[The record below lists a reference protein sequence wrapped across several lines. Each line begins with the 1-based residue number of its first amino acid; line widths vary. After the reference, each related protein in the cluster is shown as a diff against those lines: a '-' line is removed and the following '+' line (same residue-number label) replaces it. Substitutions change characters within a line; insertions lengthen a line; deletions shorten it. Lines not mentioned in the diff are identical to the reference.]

1 MNTARQTQNMLQGL
15 DPSSAAGVISA
26 ATDFSL
32 VMNAQG
38 IIEDIRLPNDQIPF
52 QNTQEWVGKH
62 WAEIV
67 TSESRVKVNE
77 LIAEAS
83 GQTLGRWRH
92 VNFPAAQSADV
103 PMLCS
108 AIAVGKKGQIV
119 AYGRDLRS
127 MASLQQRLV
136 EAHQAMERD
145 YLRMRHMETRY
156 RLLFELA
163 SEAVLIVDTTS
174 QKILEA
180 NPAAGRILGL
190 AVKKLINKPLADC
203 IPQPHRNAMQDMLM
217 GVRSFGEADSR
228 TVSGLAEDGDVT
240 VSASLFRQES
250 GALFLI
256 RLTPAV
262 FQDISQGVSPK
273 KSIAIDVLEYSPDGF
288 VVTDL
293 EGKVMSC
300 NHAFV
305 EMSQL
310 TKAEQIIGRNLSD
323 WLGRADVDLNVLIA
337 NIQQRGAVRL
347 FATVLH
353 GNNGTDQQVE
363 ISGVSVKTSHAPV
376 LGFSIRE
383 VGQRLGRDRP
393 SLQELPRSAD
403 QLVELVG
410 RVPLQEIVSET
421 ADLIEKLCIE
431 AALRLTRDNRASA
444 AEMLGLSRQSLYVK
458 LRRYG
463 IGEVA
468 DRGKK

>member
-1 MNTARQTQNMLQGL
+1 MNKARQTEKILREL
-15 DPSSAAGVISA
+15 DPLAAAGVISA
-26 ATDFSL
+26 ATDISL
-32 VMNAQG
+32 VLSADG
-38 IIEDIRLPNDQIPF
+38 RIEEVRIPNEQIPLA
-52 QNTQEWVGKH
+52 NTDQWTGKH
-62 WAEIV
+62 WADVV
-67 TSESRVKVNE
+67 TSESRIKVEE
-77 LIAEAS
+77 LIRDAS
-83 GQTLGRWRH
+83 SQAIGRWRH
-92 VNFPAAQSADV
+92 VNFPAPQSADV

-108 AIAVGKKGQIV
+108 AIQVGSQGQIV

-127 MASLQQRLV
+127 MASLQQRLI

-145 YLRMRHMETRY
+145 YMRMRHMETRY

-163 SEAVLIVDTTS
+163 AEAVLIVDTST
-174 QKILEA
+174 QKVQEA
-180 NPAAGRILGL
+180 NPAAGRILGI
-190 AVKKLINKPLADC
+190 AVKKIVGKPLVECLAES
-203 IPQPHRNAMQDMLM
+203 HRPAIEDML
-217 GVRSFGEADSR
+217 GSVRSFGEADSR
-228 TVSGLAEDGDVT
+228 SIPGPAGSDITVSV
-240 VSASLFRQES
+240 SLFRQEG
-250 GALFLI
+250 GALFLV
-256 RLTPAV
+256 RLTPSML
-262 FQDISQGVSPK
+262 QDASDSTSPK
-273 KSIAIDVLEYSPDGF
+273 RSIALEVLEHSPDGF

-293 EGKVMSC
+293 DGKVLNC

-305 EMSQL
+305 EMTQL
-310 TKAEQIIGRNLSD
+310 TKAEQLTGRNLSD

-363 ISGVSVKTSHAPV
+363 ISGVSVKTSVAPV

-383 VGQRLGRDRP
+383 VGQRLGRDGPR
-393 SLQELPRSAD
+393 LHELPRSAD

-463 IGEVA
+463 IGEVT

>member
-1 MNTARQTQNMLQGL
+1 MSTPRQTEEILQGL
-15 DPSSAAGVISA
+15 DPLAAAGVISA

-32 VMNAQG
+32 LMNAEGVIQQL
-38 IIEDIRLPNDQIPF
+38 RLPNEQVPF
-52 QNTQEWVGKH
+52 TGTEQWAGKH
-62 WAEIV
+62 WADVV

-77 LIAEAS
+77 LIREAS
-83 GQTLGRWRH
+83 SQALGRWRH
-92 VNFPAAQSADV
+92 VNFPSAQAADV

-108 AIAVGKKGQIV
+108 AIQVGNQGHVV
-119 AYGRDLRS
+119 AFGRDLRS
-127 MASLQQRLV
+127 MASLQQRLI

-163 SEAVLIVDTTS
+163 AEAVLIVDTAT
-174 QKILEA
+174 QKVQEA
-180 NPAAGRILGL
+180 NPAAGRILGM
-190 AVKKLINKPLADC
+190 AVKKITGKPLVDC
-203 IPQPHRNAMQDMLM
+203 IPETHRAAIEDMLA

-228 TVSGLAEDGDVT
+228 TISGLAEGGDVT
-240 VSASLFRQES
+240 VSASLFRQEG

-256 RLTPAV
+256 RLTPAY
-262 FQDISQGVSPK
+262 FQDASQSVSPK
-273 KSIAIDVLEYSPDGF
+273 HSIALDVLEQSPDGF

-293 EGKVMSC
+293 DGRVLNC

-305 EMSQL
+305 EMAQL
-310 TKAEQIIGRNLSD
+310 TKAEQIVGRNLSD

-353 GNNGTDQQVE
+353 GHNGSDQQVE
-363 ISGVSVKTSHAPV
+363 ISGVSVKTSVAPV

-383 VGQRLGRDRP
+383 VGQRVGRDRP

-410 RVPLQEIVSET
+410 RVPMQEIVSET

-463 IGEVA
+463 IGEVT

>member
-1 MNTARQTQNMLQGL
+1 MTTQRQTETLLQGL
-15 DPSSAAGVISA
+15 DPLAAAGVISA
-26 ATDFSL
+26 ATDFSV
-32 VMNAQG
+32 VMNAEG
-38 IIEDIRLPNDQIPF
+38 VIEECHTPNEQVPF
-52 QNTQEWVGKH
+52 SNTHEWVGKH
-62 WAEIV
+62 WADIV

-77 LIAEAS
+77 LIREAS
-83 GQTLGRWRH
+83 SQTLGRWRH
-92 VNFPAAQSADV
+92 VNFPSTQAADV

-108 AIAVGKKGQIV
+108 AIQVGSKGHVV
-119 AYGRDLRS
+119 AYGRDLRT
-127 MASLQQRLV
+127 MASLQQRLI

-163 SEAVLIVDTTS
+163 AEAVLIVDTATAKV
-174 QKILEA
+174 QEA
-180 NPAAGRILGL
+180 NPAAGRILGT
-190 AVKKLINKPLADC
+190 AVKKIVGKPLIEC
-203 IPQPHRNAMQDMLM
+203 IPEAHRSAIEDMLS

-228 TVSGLAEDGDVT
+228 TIPELAQEGDVT
-240 VSASLFRQES
+240 VSASLFRQEG

-256 RLTPAV
+256 RLTPTS
-262 FQDISQGVSPK
+262 FQEATKGISPK
-273 KSIAIDVLEYSPDGF
+273 QSIAIDVLEHSPDGF

-293 EGKVMSC
+293 DGKVMSC

-305 EMSQL
+305 EMAQL
-310 TKAEQIIGRNLSD
+310 TKSEQIVGRNLSD

-363 ISGVSVKTSHAPV
+363 ISGVSVKTSVSPV

-383 VGQRLGRDRP
+383 VGQRLGREGPR
-393 SLQELPRSAD
+393 LNELPRSAD

-463 IGEVA
+463 IGEVT
-468 DRGKK
+468 DRSKK